1 MKKTGILYIVILV
14 LFALLVWQWISK
26 ASFAS
31 ELNMQIG
38 ELQKDSNDLHLL
50 TGIGPLRSTHNHAD
64 IKFYINGNAV
74 DFSQQKY
81 QLAARFIHFEE
92 GIGNVVH
99 VHATGLTM
107 GHLFRSLAGDL
118 NNNCVALEKNNYC
131 SEGSKKLRFYVNGNP
146 SNEFDNYAI
155 KDLDRI
161 LVSYGTES
169 EADIQK
175 QLDSV
180 TNLAA
185 KYSAN
190 KYS

>member
-14 LFALLVWQWISK
+14 LFALLAWQWVSK
-26 ASFAS
+26 AGFAG
-31 ELNMQIG
+31 ELNRQIG
-38 ELQKDSNDLHLL
+38 ELQKDNNDLHLL

-64 IKFYINGNAV
+64 IKVYINGNAV

-99 VHATGLTM
+99 THATGLTI
-107 GHLFRSLAGDL
+107 GHLFRSLGGDFS
-118 NNNCVALEKNNYC
+118 NNCAALEKNNYC

-175 QLDSV
+175 QLESV